1 MVTVL
6 SPPEQKVILTG
17 VSWDTYERLLSDL
30 ENQSAPR
37 LTFDRGL
44 LEIMSPSSEHERYNR
59 TIALL
64 VEVLAEELGIDVDNL
79 GSTTFRRE
87 DIERGFEPDSCF
99 YIQNADAVKGKARID
114 LTSDP
119 APDLVIEIDITSGS
133 LDKLPIYAQV
143 GVPEIWRFDG
153 EKLTIFQ
160 RVDDDYMRVAASL
173 IFPLL
178 TSEILTNFIMESIKS
193 GRTTWLRELRAWIAQ
208 QRQQ

>member
-1 MVTVL
+1 MATVL

-17 VSWDTYERLLSDL
+17 VSWNTYEQLLADL

-44 LEIMSPSSEHERYNR
+44 LEIISPSSEHERYNR
-59 TIALL
+59 TLALL
-64 VEVLAEELGIDVDNL
+64 VEVLAEELDIDVDNL

-99 YIQNADAVKGKARID
+99 YIEDARAVRGKTRID

-119 APDLVIEIDITSGS
+119 APDLVIEIDITRGS
-133 LDKLPIYAQV
+133 LDKLPIYAQI

-153 EKLTIFQ
+153 KDLTILGLVSGNYKQ
-160 RVDDDYMRVAASL
+160 LDQSDA
-173 IFPLL
+173 FPLL
-178 TSEILTNFIMESIKS
+178 TSGILTNLITESNTLK
-193 GRTTWLRELRAWIAQ
+193 RTAWLRKLRAWIDQ
-208 QRQQ
+208 QKK

>member
-1 MVTVL
+1 VTVL

-30 ENQSAPR
+30 ENQSVPR

-64 VEVLAEELGIDVDNL
+64 VEVCAEELEIDVDNL

-87 DIERGFEPDSCF
+87 DIERGFDPDSCF
-99 YIQNADAVKGKARID
+99 YVQNAGAVRGKARID

-133 LDKLPIYAQV
+133 LDKLPIYAQA
-143 GVPEIWRFDG
+143 GVSEIWRFDG
-153 EKLTIFQ
+153 ENLMIFQ
-160 RVDDDYMRVAASL
+160 RVEDDYARVAASI

-178 TSEILTNFIMESIKS
+178 DSEILTGFIRESTKL
-193 GRTTWLRELRAWIAQ
+193 GRTAWLRKLRIWIGQ
-208 QRQQ
+208 NRRQ

>member
-6 SPPEQKVILTG
+6 NLPEQKVILTG
-17 VSWDTYERLLSDL
+17 VSWNTYERLLVDL

-37 LTFDRGL
+37 LTFDRGS
-44 LEIMSPSSEHERYNR
+44 LEIMSPSGEHERYNR

-64 VEVLAEELGIDVDNL
+64 VEVVAEELGIDVDNL

-99 YIQNADAVKGKARID
+99 YIQNAEAVRGKARID

-133 LDKLPIYAQV
+133 LDKFPIYAQV

-153 EKLTIFQ
+153 KKLMIFQ
-160 RVDDDYMRVAASL
+160 ATGDGYSLVDVSTV
-173 IFPLL
+173 FPLI
-178 TSEILTNFIMESIKS
+178 TSGILTDFIRDSETLR
-193 GRTTWLRELRAWIAQ
+193 RTAWLRKLRAWIAENREQ
-208 QRQQ
+208 

>member
-1 MVTVL
+1 MATVL

-17 VSWDTYERLLSDL
+17 VSWNTYEQLLADL

-37 LTFDRGL
+37 LSFDRGL

-59 TIALL
+59 TVALL
-64 VEVLAEELGIDVDNL
+64 VEVLAEELDIDVDNL

-99 YIQNADAVKGKARID
+99 YIENSQAVRGKSRIN
-114 LTSDP
+114 LRSDP

-133 LDKLPIYAQV
+133 LDKFPIYAQI

-153 EKLTIFQ
+153 KDLIIF
-160 RVDDDYMRVAASL
+160 RLDSGNYKRLDVSVA
-173 IFPLL
+173 FPII
-178 TSEILTNFIMESIKS
+178 TSGILTNFLRESDTLK
-193 GRTTWLRELRAWIAQ
+193 RTAWLRKLRSWIQ
-208 QRQQ
+208 NNKKP